1 MNKKLKIYES
11 PEKLLR
17 DDGATGTGTTG
28 SGNSFSW
35 NNALSSFFDNA
46 GGMLNGVAG
55 IVGAANTK
63 NYSATI
69 TTDNTNR
76 NLFSWTNGTTVTAIV
91 IGGVAIVVTL
101 ILVLRK

>member
-1 MNKKLKIYES
+1 MKTKITDSNPYM
-11 PEKLLR
+11 LLR
-17 DDGATGTGTTG
+17 DDGAVETTTG
-28 SGNSFSW
+28 NGFSW
-35 NNALSSFFDNA
+35 NNALSSFFNNA

-76 NLFSWTNGTTVTAIV
+76 NLFSWTNGTTVTALV
-91 IGGVAIVVTL
+91 IGGVAIIVTL